1 MRFLLFLRAR
11 FSQLTVESLPLF
23 SMEKFVNIK
32 CRISGLVPNAVVLVA
47 TIRALKMH
55 GGGPAVTPGKPLP
68 EVYLTENL
76 EILEKGC
83 SNLVKHIEN
92 ARKVG
97 VKVIVAVN
105 RFTCVLPRPSFL

>member
-1 MRFLLFLRAR
+1 
-11 FSQLTVESLPLF
+11 
-23 SMEKFVNIK
+23 MEKFVNIK

-55 GGGPAVTPGKPLP
+55 GGGPVVTPGKPLP